1 MRCTAAARRERTVTA
16 TTGGTGRDRH
26 TAFLPAPPGERGG
39 QAGMTCTAV
48 ARRKQTVTAVMVSS
62 GQDRHA
68 GLLPTPSG
76 PTFVGRQTGITHTAV
91 AHRATR
97 PVGSGQ

>member
-1 MRCTAAARRERTVTA
+1 MTATAA
-16 TTGGTGRDRH
+16 GPGRDRH
-26 TAFLPAPPGERGG
+26 TAVLPAPPRASGG
-39 QAGMTCTAV
+39 QAGMACTAV
-48 ARRKQTVTAVMVSS
+48 ARRKQAVTAVMVSS